1 MDIETVLEIGVAM
14 ITVIAALY
22 GGLLFIDKRIEN
34 RIRDDAFL
42 RKLASALRPS
52 VIFDHK
58 GSVLI
63 DQGAMRFIEA
73 IDVELDKQGPYPKRI
88 VIHPT
93 QHLSYAPLLTPL
105 ESDLAN
111 ISTSRGNKHD
121 WVYTID
127 YFMTSEERRMLRY
140 RLEIIL

>member
-1 MDIETVLEIGVAM
+1 MDITALEIVVAV
-14 ITVIAALY
+14 ITIIAALY
-22 GGLLFIDKRIEN
+22 GVIFFIDKRIEN
-34 RIRDDAFL
+34 RIRDDVFL
-42 RKLASALRPS
+42 RKLAGALRPA
-52 VIFDHK
+52 VIFDNK

-73 IDVELDKQGPYPKRI
+73 IDVELENKGPYPKRI
-88 VIHPT
+88 VIHPM

-111 ISTSRGNKHD
+111 ISTSRGKKHD
-121 WVYTID
+121 WVYTFD
-127 YFMTSEERRMLRY
+127 YFMTSTEREIIRY